1 MAGIYHGGIL
11 LTLHIGGKFNTVTC
25 IGVLENYM
33 ANGLF
38 AARRNRN
45 VRKKMRY
52 KSKDYVLRL
61 KRRTEKKDLLEGA
74 PMGRGIVLQKV
85 GIESKQPNSAIR
97 KCVRIQIIKNGK
109 LATAFLPGD
118 GALNYVDEHDEVTIE
133 GIHGPR
139 SRSMGDIPGVR
150 YKVNAVNGTP
160 LKLLV
165 LGKVQKQ
172 MR

>member
-1 MAGIYHGGIL
+1 MKEAETRYKQRKCVKFKGVPR
-11 LTLHIGGKFNTVTC
+11 IGMV
-25 IGVLENYM
+25 ENQM

-38 AARRNRN
+38 AARRNKN

-74 PMGRGIVLQKV
+74 PMGRAIVLQKV

-97 KCVRIQIIKNGK
+97 KCVRVQIIKNGK

-150 YKVNAVNGTP
+150 FKVNAVNGTP

>member
-1 MAGIYHGGIL
+1 MP
-11 LTLHIGGKFNTVTC
+11 
-25 IGVLENYM
+25 
-33 ANGLF
+33 NGLF
-38 AARRNRN
+38 TSRIM
-45 VRKKMRY
+45 RKKRKKARY
-52 KSKDYVLRL
+52 QSKDYQLRL

-97 KCVRIQIIKNGK
+97 KCVRVQLIKNGK

-118 GALNYVDEHDEVTIE
+118 GALNYIDEHVEVMIE

-150 YKVNAVNGTP
+150 YKVSKVNGVP

-165 LGKVQKQ
+165 LGKAQKA

>member
-1 MAGIYHGGIL
+1 M
-11 LTLHIGGKFNTVTC
+11 
-25 IGVLENYM
+25 
-33 ANGLF
+33 F
-38 AARRNRN
+38 AARRNRK

-52 KSKDYVLRL
+52 KSKDYTLRL
-61 KRRTEKKDLLEGA
+61 KRKEEKKDLLEGA

-97 KCVRIQIIKNGK
+97 KCVRVQLIKNGR

-118 GALNYVDEHDEVTIE
+118 GALNHVDEHDEVTIE

-165 LGKVQKQ
+165 LGMVQKSI
-172 MR
+172 R

>member
-1 MAGIYHGGIL
+1 MP
-11 LTLHIGGKFNTVTC
+11 
-25 IGVLENYM
+25 
-33 ANGLF
+33 NGLF
-38 AARRNRN
+38 TARTM
-45 VRKKMRY
+45 RKKRKKARY
-52 KSKDYVLRL
+52 QSKDYQIRL
-61 KRRTEKKDLLEGA
+61 KRRTEQKDLLEGA

-85 GIESKQPNSAIR
+85 GIESKQPNSAIQ
-97 KCVRIQIIKNGK
+97 KCVRVQLIKNGK

-118 GALNYVDEHDEVTIE
+118 GALNYIDEHDEVMIE

-150 YKVNAVNGTP
+150 YKVSKVNGVP

-165 LGKVQKQ
+165 LGKAQKA

>member
-1 MAGIYHGGIL
+1 MG
-11 LTLHIGGKFNTVTC
+11 
-25 IGVLENYM
+25 
-33 ANGLF
+33 NGLF
-38 AARRNRN
+38 TARTKRKQ
-45 VRKKMRY
+45 RKKARY
-52 KSKDYVLRL
+52 QSKDFQLRL
-61 KRRTEKKDLLEGA
+61 KRRREKGDLLEGA

-97 KCVRIQIIKNGK
+97 KCVRVQLIKNGK

-118 GALNYVDEHDEVTIE
+118 GALNYIDEHDEVMIE

-150 YKVNAVNGTP
+150 YKVSKVNGVP

-165 LGKVQKQ
+165 LGKAQKA

>member
-1 MAGIYHGGIL
+1 
-11 LTLHIGGKFNTVTC
+11 
-25 IGVLENYM
+25 M
-33 ANGLF
+33 ANGMY
-38 AARRNRN
+38 AGRRLKK
-45 VRKKMRY
+45 VRKKMRR

-61 KRRTEKKDLLEGA
+61 KRRTDRKGLLEGA

-85 GIESKQPNSAIR
+85 GVESKQPNSAIR
-97 KCVRIQIIKNGK
+97 KCVRIQLIKNGR

-118 GALNYVDEHDEVTIE
+118 GALNYVDEHDEVMIE
-133 GIHGPR
+133 GISGPR

-150 YKVNAVNGTP
+150 FKVNAVNGVP

-165 LGKVQKQ
+165 LGKARKP